1 LLFWIDRINNLLD
14 KQVPPS
20 YPAPADKK
28 VRTEQKASP
37 AGTCRVFRCRLMFSH
52 RSRLWKFYSKGFNHP
67 RKVKMPSPVSTSS
80 DRFLSEKLGKYL
92 PLCLLIIFITL
103 LVYGQVWKYD
113 FLIWDDPLYVTAN
126 FYIQTGFHWDSI
138 RWAFTTNHGATW
150 LPLTWLSYMLD
161 YQLYG
166 LSPGGYH
173 LTNLF
178 WHLLN
183 CLLLFRILQSMT
195 RENWP
200 SFFVAILFA
209 IHPLRVES
217 VAWVT
222 ERKDVLSAFFWLL
235 TTWLYLRYVRVP
247 VLKNFIPVI
256 VSMGLGLMAKPML
269 VTLPFALLLLDFWP
283 LRRVQAYRSWISLL
297 KEKIPLFVL
306 ALISA
311 ALTIWAQT
319 SVITMFPWDSKP
331 LPLRIENAVIS
342 YVGYLYKIFWPVGL
356 SAFYP
361 YPDSGFPLWKLGL
374 ASITLGGLTWLA
386 WRSRRRF
393 PYVLIGWLWF
403 VGTLVPVIGIVQVA
417 GHALADRFT
426 YIPSIGIFIIIAWG
440 IRDSISLRPP
450 YRWGL
455 VLACTSAVIVL
466 SALCHIQVQHWR
478 NSITLF
484 QHALSVQEDN
494 SLAHACLGAAFL
506 QQGNPELAEKHLTRA
521 LEINPNYPEALNDL
535 GMILLDKGMY
545 REAVTRF
552 SQALTLHPNYAEA
565 HNNLGLTLTRVN
577 RFPEAIEHYK
587 IAIALDPMF
596 PKAINNLGA
605 ALAQQGRLEDAKP
618 YFLQALTIQPS
629 YNDVYNNLGLLYY
642 QQQDYANSRTYFES
656 GLSYNSNN
664 PKAYFF
670 LGLIAAAQGQD
681 REAAD
686 YFSHALKLDP
696 NFQEAAENLRSIS
709 GKYQR
714 N

>member
-1 LLFWIDRINNLLD
+1 
-14 KQVPPS
+14 
-20 YPAPADKK
+20 
-28 VRTEQKASP
+28 
-37 AGTCRVFRCRLMFSH
+37 
-52 RSRLWKFYSKGFNHP
+52 
-67 RKVKMPSPVSTSS
+67 MPSPISTPT
-80 DRFLSEKLGKYL
+80 DQFLSKKLGKYL
-92 PLCLLIIFITL
+92 PLCLFIILITL
-103 LVYGQVWKYD
+103 LVYGQVREFD
-113 FLIWDDPLYVTAN
+113 FITWDDPLYVTAN
-126 FYIQTGFHWDSI
+126 FHIQTGFHWDSI

-173 LTNLF
+173 LANLF

-183 CLLLFRILQSMT
+183 CLLLFGILQSMT
-195 RENWP
+195 REIWP

-209 IHPLRVES
+209 IHPLHVES

-222 ERKDVLSAFFWLL
+222 ERKDVLSAFFWFS
-235 TTWLYLRYVRVP
+235 TIWLYLRYVRVP
-247 VLKNFIPVI
+247 VLKNTIPVAI
-256 VSMGLGLMAKPML
+256 SMGLGLMAKPML
-269 VTLPFALLLLDFWP
+269 VTLPFALMLLDLWP

-311 ALTIWAQT
+311 TLTIWAQT
-319 SVITMFPWDSKP
+319 SVITMVSLNSKP

-342 YVGYLYKIFWPVGL
+342 YVTYLHKFFWPAGL

-361 YPDSGFPLWKLGL
+361 YPDSAFPLWKVGV
-374 ASITLGGLTWLA
+374 ASIILGGLSWLA

-403 VGTLVPVIGIVQVA
+403 IGTLVPVIGIVQVG

-440 IRDSISLRPP
+440 IRDFLSLNPS
-450 YRWGL
+450 YRWGI
-455 VLACTSAVIVL
+455 VLASTSAVIVL
-466 SALCHIQVQHWR
+466 SALCHTQVQHWR

-484 QHALSVQEDN
+484 QHALGVQEDN
-494 SLAHACLGAAFL
+494 FLAHACLGAAFI
-506 QQGNPELAEKHLTRA
+506 QQGNPEQAEKHLTRA

-535 GMILLDKGMY
+535 GMLLIDKGMY
-545 REAVTRF
+545 REAVTCF
-552 SQALTLHPNYAEA
+552 SNALTLDPNYAEA
-565 HNNLGLTLTRVN
+565 HNNLALTLTYVN

-587 IAIALDPMF
+587 IAISLNPMF
-596 PKAINNLGA
+596 PKALNNLGA

-618 YFLQALTIQPS
+618 YFLQALTIQPG
-629 YNDVYNNLGLLYY
+629 YDDVYNNLGLLYY

-686 YFSHALKLDP
+686 YFSQALKLDP

-709 GKYQR
+709 GKFQR